1 MISYTENKILW
12 NRLYQLTQELPTV
25 NRKQEIRELFRL
37 LVPELNRQINSYGK
51 EESKNSN

>member
-1 MISYTENKILW
+1 MISYTDNKILW

-37 LVPELNRQINSYGK
+37 LVPELNKQIDSYGK

>member
-1 MISYTENKILW
+1 MISYTDNKIPW

-37 LVPELNRQINSYGK
+37 LVPELIKN
-51 EESKNSN
+51 ESKLQKNLQL